1 MELMDV
7 IHARR
12 SIRRYRDEQLSREVL
27 ERILE
32 AGTWAANAGGG
43 QRSMIVG
50 IRDASLVTRLGR
62 MNLAR
67 FDRSRLSGNFVS
79 KEQPS
84 VIDDPAIS
92 NGFYG
97 APALAAVFAQRDF
110 FFGVPDAFCCAQAMA
125 LAAYDLGV
133 ASCIVSRAE
142 ETFDCPEGH
151 ELLRAWGVPED
162 YAPRCFLALGYC
174 DGPYPGPK
182 PRRAGR
188 VKIIE

>member
-1 MELMDV
+1 MELMDA
-7 IHARR
+7 IRQRR
-12 SIRRYRDEQLSREVL
+12 SIRRYRSEQLPRDVL

-43 QRSMIVG
+43 QRSVIVG
-50 IRDASLVTRLGR
+50 IRDAALVQRLGQ

-67 FDRSRLSGNFVS
+67 FDRSRLMGSYVS
-79 KEQPS
+79 KDQPS

-110 FFGVPDAFCCAQAMA
+110 RFGVPDAFCCAQVMA
-125 LAAYDLGV
+125 LAAFDLGV

-142 ETFDCPEGH
+142 ETFDCPEGQ
-151 ELLRAWGVPED
+151 ELLRAWGVPEN

-174 DGPYPGPK
+174 DGPYPEPK

-188 VKIIE
+188 VKIVE